1 MSQLAELAQ
10 SARALSQD
18 LERRVAVLEGTPSD
32 LLSDLQEL
40 ERLLVVDELERDR
53 LRVELSRAQYRISVL
68 VRSVE
73 QLSSS
78 AKQ

>member
-32 LLSDLQEL
+32 LLSDLREL

-78 AKQ
+78 TKQ